1 MSSRRVVAQQ
11 LDNPEI
17 DPTLT
22 WTTGNVAE
30 AFPGVFTTFGYTFIE
45 EPMEMAFRK
54 MFVRMGVYKAREI
67 YLPDR
72 AEDMCWSL
80 FDGRAA
86 ANINKFRDIAGLMP
100 GTSASAVEQQL
111 FGYARPE
118 TVDDNSRR
126 RYPAIAARAP
136 LLVATLPRS
145 HDRMVAAL
153 RSWRLD
159 ALARVEGLDR
169 DGCLALLADARERFE
184 KIMILHLVVALVSSG
199 LAERVTTIL
208 ARLGL
213 SELETAVLSGVGAD
227 ENQVAADLWALAH
240 DRITLRGFTDRH
252 GYHGRDE
259 GQLAGVSW
267 REDPSPVLARLD
279 DYRSI
284 DAGHPR
290 APHLRSAQQ
299 QAARQQAMARVRAAA
314 PALHR
319 PVLDATMRAAAR
331 FLALREQGKAGYLM
345 TFDVARTCA
354 RRVGA
359 ELVAAGSLAQPD
371 DVFHLSYQ
379 VLRSGRLGDELCE
392 IPNRRAQF
400 VERQSRRL
408 PQAWAGRPR
417 IITAQDLSPD
427 GDASVLTGVAAS
439 PGVVT
444 GRARV
449 VRDPATTE
457 LDEGDILVC
466 ETTDPSWVALF
477 LVAGAVVT
485 DYGGLLSHGPIVAR
499 ELGIPCVCGT
509 EVASRRIRD
518 GQLVRV
524 DGDAGRVEIVEPA
537 VKATGQF

>member
-1 MSSRRVVAQQ
+1 MSSRRVVQQQ

-17 DPTLT
+17 DSTLT

-30 AFPGVFTTFGYTFIE
+30 AFPGVFTTLGYTFIE

-54 MFVRMGVYKAREI
+54 MFVRMGVFKAREI

-72 AEDMCWSL
+72 AEDMCWTL
-80 FDGRAA
+80 FDGWAA
-86 ANINKFRDIAGLMP
+86 ANIDKFRDIARLTP

-111 FGYARPE
+111 FGYARPG

-126 RYPAIAARAP
+126 RYPAIAAKAP
-136 LLVATLPRS
+136 LLVATLPRA
-145 HDRMVAAL
+145 HDQMIFAL

-159 ALARVEGLDR
+159 ALARVEGVDR
-169 DGCLALLADARERFE
+169 AGCLALLSDARERFE

-199 LAERVTTIL
+199 LAERVSAIL

-240 DRITLRGFTDRH
+240 DRITLRDFTDRH
-252 GYHGRDE
+252 GYHGREE
-259 GQLAGVSW
+259 GQLSGVSW

-284 DAGHPR
+284 DAGDPR
-290 APHLRSAQQ
+290 APQRRSAQQ
-299 QAARQQAMARVRAAA
+299 LAARRQAMARVRAVA
-314 PALHR
+314 PRLHR
-319 PVLDATMRAAAR
+319 PVLSVTIRLAAR

-345 TFDVARTCA
+345 TFDVARACV
-354 RRVGA
+354 RRLGA
-359 ELVAAGSLAQPD
+359 DLVAAGSLSQPD
-371 DVFHLSYQ
+371 DVFHLSYDA
-379 VLRSGRLGDELCE
+379 LRGGGLGVELGE
-392 IPNRRAQF
+392 IPYRREQF
-400 VERQSRRL
+400 ADRQLRRL
-408 PQAWAGRPR
+408 PKAWVGRPEMVSV
-417 IITAQDLSPD
+417 QDLSPD
-427 GDASVLTGVAAS
+427 CDVTAVTGVAAS

-466 ETTDPSWVALF
+466 EITDPSWVALF

-485 DYGGLLSHGPIVAR
+485 DHGGLLSHGPIVAR

-509 EVASRRIRD
+509 EVGSRQIRD
-518 GQLVRV
+518 GQLIRV
-524 DGDAGRVEIVEPA
+524 DGDAGRVEILESA
-537 VKATGQF
+537 VNAPG

>member
-1 MSSRRVVAQQ
+1 MSSRRVVQQQ

-17 DPTLT
+17 DSTLT

-30 AFPGVFTTFGYTFIE
+30 AFPGVFTTLGYTFIE

-54 MFVRMGVYKAREI
+54 MFVRMGVFKAREI

-72 AEDMCWSL
+72 AEDMCWTL
-80 FDGRAA
+80 FDGWAA
-86 ANINKFRDIAGLMP
+86 ANIDKFRDIVRLTP

-111 FGYARPE
+111 FGYARPG

-126 RYPAIAARAP
+126 RYPAIAAKAP
-136 LLVATLPRS
+136 LLVATLPRA
-145 HDRMVAAL
+145 HDQMIFAL

-159 ALARVEGLDR
+159 ALARVEGVDR
-169 DGCLALLADARERFE
+169 AGCLALLSDARERFE

-199 LAERVTTIL
+199 LAERVSAIL

-240 DRITLRGFTDRH
+240 DRITLRDFTDRH
-252 GYHGRDE
+252 GYHGREE
-259 GQLAGVSW
+259 GQLSGVSW

-284 DAGHPR
+284 DAGDPR
-290 APHLRSAQQ
+290 APQRRSAQQ
-299 QAARQQAMARVRAAA
+299 LAARRQAMARVRAVA
-314 PALHR
+314 PRLHR
-319 PVLDATMRAAAR
+319 PVLSVTIRLAAR

-345 TFDVARTCA
+345 TFDVARACV
-354 RRVGA
+354 RRLGA
-359 ELVAAGSLAQPD
+359 DLVAAGSLSQPD
-371 DVFHLSYQ
+371 DVFHLSYDA
-379 VLRSGRLGDELCE
+379 LRGGGLGVELGE
-392 IPNRRAQF
+392 IPYRREQF
-400 VERQSRRL
+400 ADRQLRRL
-408 PQAWAGRPR
+408 PKAWVGRPEMVSV
-417 IITAQDLSPD
+417 QDLSPD
-427 GDASVLTGVAAS
+427 CDVTAVTGVAAS

-466 ETTDPSWVALF
+466 EITDPSWVALF

-485 DYGGLLSHGPIVAR
+485 DHGGLLSHGPIVAR

-509 EVASRRIRD
+509 EVGSRQIRD
-518 GQLVRV
+518 GQLIRV
-524 DGDAGRVEIVEPA
+524 DGDAGRVEILESA
-537 VKATGQF
+537 VNAPG